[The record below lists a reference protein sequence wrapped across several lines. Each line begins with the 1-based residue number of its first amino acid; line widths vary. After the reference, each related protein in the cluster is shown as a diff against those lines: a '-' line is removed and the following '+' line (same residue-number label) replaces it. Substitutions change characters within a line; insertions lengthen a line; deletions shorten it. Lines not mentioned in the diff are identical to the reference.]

1 LFKVRA
7 ALEKSE
13 AEEDAKARV
22 AVGVKALMEAAE
34 SSASW
39 RPLLSLRHFAEP
51 PLRQVAEKR
60 DLQPLD
66 LFGFLFDGVL
76 DATAVT
82 TLKAHTR
89 LLQKLYK
96 ATPDK
101 KKTQSFLLKQIEALV
116 GRVPELEKK
125 VPTLLKLLY
134 DADILDDEDVLF
146 KWHEKE
152 SKKKLG
158 RKVREAAAPFITW
171 LKEADDES
179 EEESD

>member
-1 LFKVRA
+1 
-7 ALEKSE
+7 
-13 AEEDAKARV
+13 
-22 AVGVKALMEAAE
+22 ME
-34 SSASW
+34 
-39 RPLLSLRHFAEP
+39 
-51 PLRQVAEKR
+51 VAEKR
-60 DLQPLD
+60 ELQPLD

-76 DATAVT
+76 DAAAVT
-82 TLKAHTR
+82 TLKAHMRLLQKLYKAVVVSGELLVIQAHMR

-146 KWHEKE
+146 KW
-152 SKKKLG
+152 L
-158 RKVREAAAPFITW
+158 IIN
-171 LKEADDES
+171 
-179 EEESD
+179 